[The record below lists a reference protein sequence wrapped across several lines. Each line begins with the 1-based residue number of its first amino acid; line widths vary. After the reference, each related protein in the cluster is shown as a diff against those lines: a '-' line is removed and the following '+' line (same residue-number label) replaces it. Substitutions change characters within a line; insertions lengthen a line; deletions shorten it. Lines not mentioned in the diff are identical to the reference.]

1 MTSSFDRFA
10 EQARL
15 GGGIVPVTRE
25 VVLDGETPVTA
36 FAKLHRAH
44 SRPR

>member
-1 MTSSFDRFA
+1 MNDEFQRFA

-25 VVLDGETPVTA
+25 VVLDEAG
-36 FAKLHRAH
+36 KLIDE
-44 SRPR
+44 